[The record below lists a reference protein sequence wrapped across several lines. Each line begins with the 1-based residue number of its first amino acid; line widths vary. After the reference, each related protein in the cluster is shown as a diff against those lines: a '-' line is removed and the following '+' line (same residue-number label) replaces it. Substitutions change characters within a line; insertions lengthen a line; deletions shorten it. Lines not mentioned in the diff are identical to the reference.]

1 MTVEAKI
8 SLRATLVTDPNK
20 NIIVV
25 VKIGDSVSNLK
36 VLIGEQMKVH
46 FPEVFQSLDGV
57 RAFNITIEKDRHR
70 QLLDTDIID
79 SRFQDGDAI
88 FFEID
93 STNFWLRI
101 KFLLYY
107 KTSFN
112 YNSEREED
120 NEKLYVE
127 GSTQMRVNKTETIK
141 YLRK

>member
-1 MTVEAKI
+1 
-8 SLRATLVTDPNK
+8 
-20 NIIVV
+20 
-25 VKIGDSVSNLK
+25 
-36 VLIGEQMKVH
+36 MKVH

-112 YNSEREED
+112 DNNEREEE

-127 GSTQMRVNKTETIK
+127 GST
-141 YLRK
+141 

>member
-1 MTVEAKI
+1 
-8 SLRATLVTDPNK
+8 
-20 NIIVV
+20 
-25 VKIGDSVSNLK
+25 
-36 VLIGEQMKVH
+36 MKVH

-93 STNFWLRI
+93 SLNFWLRI

-112 YNSEREED
+112 NNDREED